1 MHIRNTIYKLQIL
14 FSLIVFVLFTLFYTT
29 YKNSYEADLN
39 SYIQKEITLNK
50 NRIVDSLKIVSMK
63 YEDKRN
69 SFLNVHNYSLKL
81 LKEDSSLSL
90 EKIKKDI
97 KNKYDLTD
105 IEIEF
110 YLIDKN
116 YVIYKTTFPKDL
128 GFNLSVI
135 SEAKDFLDKTKIDGN
150 IYLADNISED
160 AIDGKYKLYSYSK
173 LNNDSYLELGFVD
186 TKLFNSISNELN
198 NHKNLSL
205 YRVNTNDDYEY
216 YYKMEKRDVKI
227 SKEDHFKS
235 LKKFSKNEKSD
246 DIILNTMRDKKSI
259 LVEKDNEVIS
269 YVPLLE
275 YKNFPLLKYTDIIME
290 IKIDISQKTEA
301 LGHFKGIFIFTLFVT
316 IVFLYFMFYWIK
328 KNFTKPIEIMANSI
342 RDEQAI
348 DYFNESKNDCEL
360 TYISNEY
367 NKLYNKLKDEI
378 QINKDLIYIDT
389 LTNIRNRKAYNEK
402 IKEDL
407 SLFKRYSTPFCMI
420 IMDIDN
426 FKSINDLHGHKIGDK
441 VLIELSE
448 LIQSNIRN
456 NDYLFRV
463 GGEEFVII
471 FSQTSLDKAKV
482 VSEKVRDIIENSLVT
497 IVNQKITVSI
507 GLSEV
512 KSEDS
517 EDTIFKRVD
526 NLMYKSKNSGKNK
539 VTVG

>member
-14 FSLIVFVLFTLFYTT
+14 FSLIVFVIFTLFYTT

-81 LKEDSSLSL
+81 LKVDSSLSL

-301 LGHFKGIFIFTLFVT
+301 LGHFKGIFIFTLFIT

-378 QINKDLIYIDT
+378 QINKDLIYIDA

-482 VSEKVRDIIENSLVT
+482 VSEKVRNIIENSLVT

-526 NLMYKSKNSGKNK
+526 NLMYKSKNGGKNK